1 MVSEVA
7 YKTRFGF
14 VCLGILGL
22 FLSTC
27 SVGSQ
32 VPEPTNEALS
42 SSAPADNPLSYV
54 RTVDPVTSNNFF
66 EANRQ
71 LFEYD
76 QGAPLDVQEVSRR
89 IENGLSVVEITY
101 ASPKGGRVPA

>member
-7 YKTRFGF
+7 LETRFRL

-22 FLSTC
+22 LLSTC
-27 SVGSQ
+27 SAGSQ
-32 VPEPTNEALS
+32 VPEPTNETLK
-42 SSAPADNPLSYV
+42 SSAPADNPLAYI
-54 RTVDPVTSNNFF
+54 RTVDPIASNNFF

-76 QGAPLDVQEVSRR
+76 QDAPLDIQEISRR